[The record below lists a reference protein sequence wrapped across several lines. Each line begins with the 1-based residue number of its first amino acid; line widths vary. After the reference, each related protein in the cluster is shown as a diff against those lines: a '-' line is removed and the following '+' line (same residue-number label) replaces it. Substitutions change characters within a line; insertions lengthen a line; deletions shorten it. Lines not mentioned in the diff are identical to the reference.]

1 MVYEHF
7 FSLPPQKEMFMK
19 KTLFIAVILF
29 AAKGILAQHTT
40 QFGVKGGVNF
50 ANIKIQNASE
60 GDHRVGLHA
69 GGLAHIHLSR
79 RFALQPEI
87 MYSGQGREQTINNVE
102 YTTRL
107 SYINVPV
114 LVQYMAGT
122 GFRLQTGPQVGFLV
136 DAEAEANNVEVDVSD
151 NYEKVDVSWAFGA
164 SYLTTVG
171 IGFDARYNLGL
182 TNINDGNQEMKN
194 RVWQLGLFYQFKP
207 ARR

>member
-7 FSLPPQKEMFMK
+7 RLLPPQKEMFMK
-19 KTLFIAVILF
+19 KTLFIAVMLF

-50 ANIKIQNASE
+50 ANLKIQNASE
-60 GDHRVGLHA
+60 GDHRVGLHLGA
-69 GGLAHIHLSR
+69 LAHIHISR

-87 MYSGQGREQTINNVE
+87 MYSAQGREQSINNID

-114 LVQYMAGT
+114 LAQYMAGS

-136 DAEAEANNVEVDVSD
+136 DAESATGNVEIDVSD

-164 SYLTTVG
+164 SYLTTSR

-182 TNINDGNQEMKN
+182 TNINDGNQEIKN

-207 ARR
+207 RRR